1 MAIATET
8 RPSSV
13 KPAAQATAPAPAAV
27 KPATPADKAKRLA
40 AIAPAVTAA
49 LDEMNG
55 EAFAA
60 LQTSDRAPDVIREA
74 LACLPQPRRND
85 IALWEFSN
93 NMYRYV
99 VHAGIDLRLLD
110 GNTNHWSMFSDLVK
124 PFDSVRAISQDRSS
138 FADFII
144 TDCDDQYAD
153 ARLIFYMKIPQ
164 RKLQDAPAWM
174 PEGYKLER
182 CGPDSEQS
190 GWIIRRQHD
199 GVVLTDGLPFKTIE
213 DARRFIKDHPIFR
226 RDEAVQ
232 YFPR

>member
-1 MAIATET
+1 MATSAPTEVKPT
-8 RPSSV
+8 
-13 KPAAQATAPAPAAV
+13 KPAAGFVNKLSPAAQ
-27 KPATPADKAKRLA
+27 KAQRLA
-40 AIAPAVTAA
+40 EIAPAVSAA

-55 EAFAA
+55 KAFAA
-60 LQTSDRAPDVIREA
+60 LHTSDRAPDVIREA

-85 IALWEFSN
+85 IALWEFTNSQW
-93 NMYRYV
+93 RYV
-99 VHAGIDLRLLD
+99 VHPGIDLRLLD

-144 TDCDDQYAD
+144 ADSDDQYAD

-174 PEGYKLER
+174 PEGYRLER
-182 CGPDSEQS
+182 CGPDSEQP

-199 GVVLTDGLPFKTIE
+199 GVVLTDGLPFKTTE
-213 DARRFIKDHPIFR
+213 DARRFIKDHPNFR

-232 YFPR
+232 YFTR